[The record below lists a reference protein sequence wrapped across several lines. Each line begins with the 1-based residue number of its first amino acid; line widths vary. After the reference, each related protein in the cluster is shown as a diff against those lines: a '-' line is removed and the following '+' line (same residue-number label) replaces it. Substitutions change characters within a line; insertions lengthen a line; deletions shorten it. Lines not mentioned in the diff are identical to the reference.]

1 MSVKADYSMK
11 SARKLLQVESNVNTD
26 YSIRGATP
34 LSCYPATFSARF
46 SSFFSPNLTLFHC
59 FILTGQSTMRCGHF
73 LLHLC
78 YPTCFPS
85 MLSFHL
91 WISLFFTKKS
101 GTELIASVLKKRLTQ
116 LCSMNTDRKFLQQSM
131 STLSN
136 VSTNKSMCADK
147 KWLQSGAMTQETT
160 AMRHVVQLS
169 THTDRIL
176 CT

>member
-1 MSVKADYSMK
+1 MNTDNKWLQQMSVKADYSMK

-34 LSCYPATFSARF
+34 LSCYPGTFSARF
-46 SSFFSPNLTLFHC
+46 SSFFSPHLTLFHC

-101 GTELIASVLKKRLTQ
+101 ERADCQCSEKKIDTALFHKYWQEISATEHV
-116 LCSMNTDRKFLQQSM
+116 NTEQCQY
-131 STLSN
+131 
-136 VSTNKSMCADK
+136 
-147 KWLQSGAMTQETT
+147 
-160 AMRHVVQLS
+160 
-169 THTDRIL
+169 
-176 CT
+176 